1 MDTYTHI
8 GLYDERAALNSLPE
22 LPDLNGKENDQTETT
37 MLKTGTDDSPIENEK
52 CAYKPAYKKLTK
64 TAYSDK
70 NCLSTLG
77 TPDRQS
83 ESIDPQSNSQD
94 NSLPMVEL
102 YNEMHELSRAD
113 TSEQEGFEPPL
124 PVRIKR
130 FSKPSPSAA
139 RPLLQNLYSYTIG

>member
-1 MDTYTHI
+1 VI
-8 GLYDERAALNSLPE
+8 SFA
-22 LPDLNGKENDQTETT
+22 T
-37 MLKTGTDDSPIENEK
+37 MQKTGTDDLPVEGNK

-70 NCLSTLG
+70 NNLSLLG
-77 TPDRQS
+77 TQDGQS
-83 ESIDPQSNSQD
+83 ESIDPQLNSQD
-94 NSLPMVEL
+94 NSLPIVEL
-102 YNEMHELSRAD
+102 DDEMHELSRTD

-139 RPLLQNLYSYTIG
+139 RPLLQNFPAGQAPPYNLYSYTIGGTFLPVNRK